1 MTTNGLPGRPGSTLR
16 VRGGRLFRPGDG
28 QGAAFSRRSPVT
40 LLSLA
45 LAAAIV
51 AATSYSPT
59 KASESIADQ
68 GLPNLFTTETG
79 PFSSALHDESP
90 SGPGLT
96 KSSRVSGPLKNFPV
110 SASGRTTSMVLPAK
124 TRKRQDVGDPDPS
137 PSTGEATISRLPS
150 LPSEWQ
156 KAELTWYDG
165 YKLTASGE
173 RYDRNSRTV
182 AVMYRHGTRRPRLP
196 FGTVIEIRVT
206 DEAGNVLSQSAAKV
220 NNTGSHKPRGAG
232 WWFDGTPLVFKSHA
246 PLKRGRLIVEWRVVR

>member
-1 MTTNGLPGRPGSTLR
+1 MTRLRFARIPGSTLR
-16 VRGGRLFRPGDG
+16 VRGGRLLRPGDG

-59 KASESIADQ
+59 KASESIVTQ

-79 PFSSALHDESP
+79 LFSSALHDESP
-90 SGPGLT
+90 AGAGEP
-96 KSSRVSGPLKNFPV
+96 KSSRVSVPASSFIGFRGAGQAV
-110 SASGRTTSMVLPAK
+110 STTAP
-124 TRKRQDVGDPDPS
+124 
-137 PSTGEATISRLPS
+137 ATIRTQAAKGGNDAPPGLHD
-150 LPSEWQ
+150 WQ

-165 YKLTASGE
+165 YRLTASGE
-173 RYDRNSRTV
+173 RYDRDSRTV

-196 FGTVIEIRVT
+196 FGTVIEIRTV
-206 DEAGNVLSQSAAKV
+206 DDKGNVLSRSTAKV
-220 NNTGSHKPRGAG
+220 NNTGSHKPRGAA

-246 PLKRGRLIVEWRVVR
+246 PLKRGRIFVEFRVAEEAR